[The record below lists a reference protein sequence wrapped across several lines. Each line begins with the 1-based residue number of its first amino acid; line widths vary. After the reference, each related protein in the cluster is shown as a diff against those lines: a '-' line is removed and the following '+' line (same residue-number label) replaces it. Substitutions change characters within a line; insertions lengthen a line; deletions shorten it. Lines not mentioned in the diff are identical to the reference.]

1 MNKDDDDVK
10 RTAALKVSE
19 KEGSVKAG
27 GKIINF
33 FNSNFYSFPAAIK
46 LCTVT

>member
-19 KEGSVKAG
+19 IEGSDKG
-27 GKIINF
+27 RRKD
-33 FNSNFYSFPAAIK
+33 Y
-46 LCTVT
+46 